1 MGLFINEGRTVKEQQ
16 FIEYINGGT
25 IYGTD
30 FMGMKALKNSDI
42 YTGVNIIAGDIAQS
56 PFKAAKNATVNEE
69 MLRLLNK
76 EPKENQSHY
85 MMMYAVVSNLILTGN
100 AYIIIHRNTDDSVR
114 ELEFVAT
121 ENVNVI
127 QDLKTGVYRYDV
139 TMPYGS
145 VMYKCTPRDI
155 LHFRI
160 STTDGW
166 LGRSPLLSLND
177 EISLQTNGLK
187 VLNNFFSKGVFSGG
201 VLKLL
206 NGTVNN
212 ASKTQIRK
220 DFEAVNGSGGTIVLD
235 DSQEFTESKINTEV
249 LKLIQAN
256 KFSTQQIAKVL
267 GIPVNRF
274 GQELVNSSDTGQND
288 IYISSTIAMYE
299 SSICDEL
306 KLKLDLDLAL
316 DLSKLRQDT
325 PEDRLRRI
333 AEGRVKSEFAQALT
347 INDARGYLGFDEIEG
362 GDGLLGQTTTKNSN
376 TENNVEMDV
385 NMNEEELGNQST
397 SDTGEN

>member
-1 MGLFINEGRTVKEQQ
+1 MGLFINNGNPVTEKQ
-16 FIEYINGGT
+16 IIDIINTGT
-25 IYGTD
+25 AYTTNFTGL
-30 FMGMKALKNSDI
+30 KALTNSDI

-56 PFKAAKNATVNEE
+56 PFKPAATTSVDDS
-69 MLRLLNK
+69 LLYLLNK

-85 MMMYAVVSNLILTGN
+85 TMMYAVVSNLILTGN
-100 AYIIIHRNTDDSVR
+100 AYVLLHRHNDGSVK
-114 ELEFVAT
+114 ELEFVET
-121 ENVNVI
+121 QQVNVI
-127 QDLKTGVYRYDV
+127 RDLVTGLYRYEV
-139 TMPYGS
+139 NMPYGNI
-145 VMYKCTPRDI
+145 MYKCDPRDI
-155 LHFRI
+155 LHFKL

-201 VLKLL
+201 ILKLL

-212 ASKTQIRK
+212 QTKAKIRD
-220 DFEAVNGSGGTIVLD
+220 DFEKVNGAGGTIVLD
-235 DSQEFTESKINTEV
+235 ETQEFNENKINTEV

-267 GIPVNRF
+267 GIPVSRF

-288 IYISSTIAMYE
+288 IYIASTIAMYE

-306 KLKLDLDLAL
+306 NLKLGVELEL

-325 PEDRLRRI
+325 KEDRLRRI

-347 INDARGYLGFDEIEG
+347 VNDAREYLGFTEIEG
-362 GDGLLGQTTTKNSN
+362 GEALLGQKSETSENK
-376 TENNVEMDV
+376 TEQEVNV
-385 NMNEEELGNQST
+385 NEEELGNQSPT
-397 SDTGEN
+397 DTGEDRG

>member
-1 MGLFINEGRTVKEQQ
+1 MGLFINNGNPVTEKQ
-16 FIEYINGGT
+16 IIDIINTGT
-25 IYGTD
+25 AYTTNFTGL
-30 FMGMKALKNSDI
+30 KALTNSDI

-56 PFKAAKNATVNEE
+56 PFKPAATTSVDDS
-69 MLRLLNK
+69 LLYLLNK

-85 MMMYAVVSNLILTGN
+85 TMMYAVVSNLILTGN
-100 AYIIIHRNTDDSVR
+100 AYVLIHRNSDDSVK
-114 ELEFVAT
+114 ELEFVET
-121 ENVNVI
+121 QQVNVI
-127 QDLKTGVYRYDV
+127 RDLVTGLYRYEV
-139 TMPYGS
+139 NMPYGNI
-145 VMYKCTPRDI
+145 MYKCDPRDI
-155 LHFRI
+155 LHFKL

-166 LGRSPLLSLND
+166 IGRSPLLSLND

-201 VLKLL
+201 ILKLL

-212 ASKTQIRK
+212 QTKAKIRD
-220 DFEAVNGSGGTIVLD
+220 DFEKVNGAGGTIVLD
-235 DSQEFTESKINTEV
+235 ETQEFNENKINTEV

-288 IYISSTIAMYE
+288 IYIASTIAMYE

-306 KLKLDLDLAL
+306 NLKLGVELEL

-325 PEDRLRRI
+325 KEDRLRRI

-347 INDARGYLGFDEIEG
+347 VNDAREYLGFTEIEG
-362 GDGLLGQTTTKNSN
+362 GEALLGQKSETSENK
-376 TENNVEMDV
+376 TEQEVNV
-385 NMNEEELGNQST
+385 NEEELGNQSAT
-397 SDTGEN
+397 DTGEDRG

>member
-1 MGLFINEGRTVKEQQ
+1 MGLFINNGNPVTEQQ
-16 FIEYINGGT
+16 VIDYINTGT
-25 IYGTD
+25 VYTTNFTGL
-30 FMGMKALKNSDI
+30 KALTNSDI

-56 PFKAAKNATVNEE
+56 PFKPVETTTIDES
-69 MLRLLNK
+69 LLHILNK

-85 MMMYAVVSNLILTGN
+85 TMMYAVVSNLILTGN
-100 AYIIIHRNTDDSVR
+100 AYVLIHRNNDDSVK
-114 ELEFVAT
+114 ELEFVET
-121 ENVNVI
+121 QQVNVI
-127 QDLKTGVYRYDV
+127 RDLATGLYRYEV
-139 TMPYGS
+139 NMPYGNI
-145 VMYKCTPRDI
+145 MYKCNPRDI
-155 LHFRI
+155 LHFKL

-201 VLKLL
+201 ILKLL

-212 ASKTQIRK
+212 QTKAKIRE
-220 DFEAVNGSGGTIVLD
+220 DFEKVNGAGGTIVLD
-235 DSQEFTESKINTEV
+235 ETQEFNENKINTEV

-267 GIPVNRF
+267 GIPVSRF

-288 IYISSTIAMYE
+288 IYITSTIAMYE
-299 SSICDEL
+299 SSICDEINL
-306 KLKLDLDLAL
+306 KLGVELEL

-325 PEDRLRRI
+325 KEDRLRRI

-347 INDARGYLGFDEIEG
+347 VNDAREYLGFTEIDG
-362 GDGLLGQTTTKNSN
+362 GDALLGQTPET
-376 TENNVEMDV
+376 TENKTEQEVDV
-385 NMNEEELGNQST
+385 NEEELGNQSPT
-397 SDTGEN
+397 DTGEDRG

>member
-1 MGLFINEGRTVKEQQ
+1 MGLFINNGNPVTEQQ
-16 FIEYINGGT
+16 FIDYINTGT
-25 IYGTD
+25 VYTTNFTGL
-30 FMGMKALKNSDI
+30 KALTNSDI

-56 PFKAAKNATVNEE
+56 PFKPAATTSVDDS
-69 MLRLLNK
+69 LLYLLNK

-85 MMMYAVVSNLILTGN
+85 TMMYAVVSNLILTGN
-100 AYIIIHRNTDDSVR
+100 AYVLIHRHNDGSVK
-114 ELEFVAT
+114 ELEFVET
-121 ENVNVI
+121 QQVNVI
-127 QDLKTGVYRYDV
+127 RDLVTGLYRYEV
-139 TMPYGS
+139 NMPYGNI
-145 VMYKCTPRDI
+145 MYKCDPRDI
-155 LHFRI
+155 LHFKL

-201 VLKLL
+201 ILKLL

-212 ASKTQIRK
+212 SAKKQIRD
-220 DFEAVNGSGGTIVLD
+220 DFEAVNGSGGVIVID
-235 DSQEFTESKINTEV
+235 DSQEFTDNKINTEV

-267 GIPVNRF
+267 GIPVSRF
-274 GQELVNSSDTGQND
+274 GQELVNSSDTSQND
-288 IYISSTIAMYE
+288 IYIASTIAMYE

-306 KLKLDLDLAL
+306 NLKLGVELEL

-325 PEDRLRRI
+325 KEDRLRRI

-347 INDARGYLGFDEIEG
+347 VNDAREYLGFTEIESG
-362 GDGLLGQTTTKNSN
+362 EQLLGQMKNN
-376 TENNVEMDV
+376 TQNKTEQEVDV
-385 NMNEEELGNQST
+385 NEEELGNQSAT
-397 SDTGEN
+397 DTGENRG